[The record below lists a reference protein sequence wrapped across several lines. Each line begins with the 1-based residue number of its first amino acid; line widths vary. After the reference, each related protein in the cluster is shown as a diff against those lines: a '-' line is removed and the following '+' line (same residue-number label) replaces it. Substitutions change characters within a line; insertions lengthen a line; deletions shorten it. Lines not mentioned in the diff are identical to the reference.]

1 MSKKSGLKEKFRTV
15 QTRKGF
21 YSIGMIAVVL
31 VIAVVINLIAGQLPE
46 NMKQID
52 VSDKNIYGISKKSK
66 SILKDLKYDIDF
78 TVYAQKS
85 NTDERIKTFLDKYTK
100 LTDKINVKW
109 VDPVAHPQALQENK
123 DAQSNSIVVSCKETN
138 KNTTVAFSDIFV
150 ADMSSYYTTGS
161 TSYSEF
167 DADGQLTSAINQVT
181 SDVQKKVYRTAGH
194 GEASLSTSMEETL
207 GKSNITVEE
216 INLLMKK
223 EIPSDCDLI
232 LIDAPTSDI
241 SVQEKDMLL
250 EYMKNGG
257 DVFYIMGDA
266 MTDTPNLNSFME
278 QYGMKK
284 VDGYIADTERSYQ
297 GNYYYIFPEISAS
310 GTLADGLESNM
321 VLMINSAGFK
331 KMDDLRDTLTVDTFM
346 TTSDQA
352 YAVTEDK
359 QTQGEYALGAVAT
372 EDKAKL
378 TVLASESMINAQVTD
393 YFSNL
398 DNSTLFV
405 NMVMDHFDDVENVS
419 VKAKSLTVQPN
430 TVQHAG
436 GISTLLIFVI
446 PAAVL
451 LGGFIFWMKRR
462 KA

>member
-1 MSKKSGLKEKFRTV
+1 
-15 QTRKGF
+15 
-21 YSIGMIAVVL
+21 
-31 VIAVVINLIAGQLPE
+31 
-46 NMKQID
+46 
-52 VSDKNIYGISKKSK
+52 
-66 SILKDLKYDIDF
+66 
-78 TVYAQKS
+78 
-85 NTDERIKTFLDKYTK
+85 
-100 LTDKINVKW
+100 
-109 VDPVAHPQALQENK
+109 
-123 DAQSNSIVVSCKETN
+123 
-138 KNTTVAFSDIFV
+138 
-150 ADMSSYYTTGS
+150 
-161 TSYSEF
+161 
-167 DADGQLTSAINQVT
+167 
-181 SDVQKKVYRTAGH
+181 
-194 GEASLSTSMEETL
+194 
-207 GKSNITVEE
+207 
-216 INLLMKK
+216 
-223 EIPSDCDLI
+223 
-232 LIDAPTSDI
+232 
-241 SVQEKDMLL
+241 
-250 EYMKNGG
+250 
-257 DVFYIMGDA
+257 
-266 MTDTPNLNSFME
+266 
-278 QYGMKK
+278 
-284 VDGYIADTERSYQ
+284 
-297 GNYYYIFPEISAS
+297 
-310 GTLADGLESNM
+310 M